1 MLKKGEKM
9 EKVITSVISK
19 LCSEDTL
26 VKVVLIL
33 LKWLAESTE
42 NKLDDHMVAVVEEQ
56 LLAEIG

>member
-1 MLKKGEKM
+1 MAKF
-9 EKVITSVISK
+9 ISK
-19 LCSEDTL
+19 LCNEDTIIKI
-26 VKVVLIL
+26 VIIL